1 MVPQDTCELHDAPTL
16 INCRQVRAQGPPGT
30 PDGVALPAP
39 LPVED
44 ESPLQRILRQGR
56 ENRIMAIHSPGD
68 EENRQDRYDSSDPV
82 HAPASTP
89 LSCSA
94 SSRSRSQPT
103 KVAAISAK
111 PRYMVEVVS
120 RRTLSHIAGSQEA
133 RCAFRN
139 ERCSCFRRRAR
150 SALPADSAL
159 ASSQQRR
166 AMNSSSTAM

>member
-1 MVPQDTCELHDAPTL
+1 MVPQDTCEFHHAPTL
-16 INCRQVRAQGPPGT
+16 FDSRQVRAQRPPGT

-56 ENRIMAIHSPGD
+56 EDRIMAIHGPGD
-68 EENRQDRYDSSDPV
+68 EKDRQDRYGSSGPV

-103 KVAAISAK
+103 KVAAISAT

-120 RRTLSHIAGSQEA
+120 RMTFSHIAGSQVA
-133 RCAFRN
+133 KCASRN
-139 ERCSCFRRRAR
+139 ER
-150 SALPADSAL
+150 
-159 ASSQQRR
+159 
-166 AMNSSSTAM
+166 

>member
-39 LPVED
+39 LLVED

-56 ENRIMAIHSPGD
+56 EDRIMAIHGPGD
-68 EENRQDRYDSSDPV
+68 EEDRQDRYDSSDPV
-82 HAPASTP
+82 HAPASTA

-103 KVAAISAK
+103 QIVAISSN
-111 PRYMVEVVS
+111 PPYIS
-120 RRTLSHIAGSQEA
+120 
-133 RCAFRN
+133 
-139 ERCSCFRRRAR
+139 
-150 SALPADSAL
+150 D
-159 ASSQQRR
+159 
-166 AMNSSSTAM
+166 